1 MPQLADT
8 PGDTGWRHARI
19 AVCGF
24 ALAVGCRSAPGQVAN
39 PDFEA
44 EVDRPT
50 VAPNS
55 APPAVCIDEGHH
67 NFHTLEGRYAPFA
80 EVLRADG
87 YRVTATSGTLSA
99 ESLATCDVLVIAN
112 ALHES
117 NASSWT
123 LPTPS
128 AFTTAEIAA
137 VHAWVEAGGGL
148 FLIADHMPFPGA
160 AQQLAAAFGF
170 ELANGF
176 AVREGEPVDADV
188 FTRDNGGLVAHPVTD
203 GATPDARVDQVASF
217 TGQGFRAPEQA
228 RPILLLGQ
236 GYISLEPH
244 TAWQFDAD
252 TPRRDVG
259 WTQGAT
265 LELGTGR
272 MAMFGE
278 AAMFTSQVAGDGPP
292 IGLDHPAAIGNT
304 RLLRNLVRW
313 LSEV

>member
-1 MPQLADT
+1 MLQS
-8 PGDTGWRHARI
+8 HARI
-19 AVCGF
+19 ASCGF
-24 ALAVGCRSAPGQVAN
+24 VLAVGCRSAPGQVAN
-39 PDFEA
+39 PEFEP
-44 EVDRPT
+44 EVEQPA
-50 VAPNS
+50 VASTS
-55 APPAVCIDEGHH
+55 APPTVCIDEGHH

-87 YRVTATSGTLSA
+87 YRVTAASGALSVEA
-99 ESLATCDVLVIAN
+99 LAGCDVLVIAN

-117 NASSWT
+117 NANSWS

-128 AFTTAEIAA
+128 AFTTDEIAA

-148 FLIADHMPFPGA
+148 WLIADHMPFPGA
-160 AQQLAAAFGF
+160 AQELASAFGF

-176 AVREGEPVDADV
+176 AVREGHTDVDV
-188 FTRDNGGLVAHPVTD
+188 FTRDNGGLAAHPLTD
-203 GATPDARVDQVASF
+203 GVEQVASF

-228 RPILLLGQ
+228 RPILLLGP
-236 GYISLEPH
+236 GYISMEPS

-252 TPRRDVG
+252 TPRRDLAG

-265 LELGTGR
+265 LELGAGR

-278 AAMFTSQVAGDGPP
+278 AAMFTSQVVGDGPP
-292 IGLDHPAAIGNT
+292 VGLDHPAALGNT
-304 RLLRNLVRW
+304 RLLRNLAGW

>member
-1 MPQLADT
+1 L
-8 PGDTGWRHARI
+8 
-19 AVCGF
+19 

-39 PDFEA
+39 PNFEA
-44 EVDRPT
+44 KVDEPT
-50 VAPNS
+50 VASTS
-55 APPAVCIDEGHH
+55 AAPTICIDEAHH
-67 NFHTLEGRYAPFA
+67 NFHTLAGRYAPFA

-87 YRVTATSGTLSA
+87 YRVTASSVVLTTEA
-99 ESLATCDVLVIAN
+99 LASCDVLVIAN

-137 VHAWVEAGGGL
+137 IHAWVAAGGGL
-148 FLIADHMPFPGA
+148 WLIADHMPFPGA
-160 AQQLAAAFGF
+160 ARELAAAFGF

-176 AVREGEPVDADV
+176 AVREGQAVEADV
-188 FTRDNGGLVAHPVTD
+188 FSRDNGGLAAHPVTD
-203 GATPDARVDQVASF
+203 GETPDARVDQVASF

-228 RPILLLGQ
+228 RPILLLGP
-236 GYISLEPH
+236 GYISLEPQ

-252 TPRRDVG
+252 TPRRDVAG

-278 AAMFTSQVAGDGPP
+278 AAMFTSQVVGDGPP
-292 IGLDHPAAIGNT
+292 IGLDHPAAVGNT
-304 RLLRNLVRW
+304 RLLRNLARW
-313 LSEV
+313 LSEG